1 MYKPAPPRPK
11 KTNIVRSQNGCRTCR
26 ERKTKCDEKEP
37 ACGTC
42 IRLGKPCVSVRPE
55 LKFHHVAIPAAVR
68 RDTATTIK
76 ESERG
81 RTRRRPAEDQ
91 DKGTGTV
98 GCLGSLDLI
107 MSLQHVER
115 DVCYSTYWEDRCLP
129 AMHPI
134 FLSMS
139 IVADKPSQSM
149 LRDSI
154 LALSSRQFS
163 RQQVE
168 RDLFRFAHGILQS
181 QPPNQEPSILL
192 CRHHENEPYRSAD
205 TTVVVAVLTL
215 FAYIEASVGNLEG
228 FRCHVNGMSQLLESH
243 PEILNDPVN
252 KALILAWMQIRFV
265 NWWSRAYFSSLDVHR
280 RLPSIPLTPAL
291 EGNYDLVHNCRVLVL
306 SILCESHRLNSCEVL
321 RWVGI
326 DAAVNIA
333 DRQPM
338 GLDGNLEAYFRAL
351 EEQER
356 RLNDWLAHLPP
367 SDLPIFEGQPYGATG
382 RLEDPRL
389 PIFFESHDAALNYA
403 YYTLCRV
410 MQCRGLLSSLQCRSP
425 RSGDY
430 RFKEEES
437 WIWLLLRIV
446 KGTSFQTSLARNNY
460 TIGFQGLLLAALL
473 RCQNPV
479 LGEEIQSWVQAL
491 ADLQP
496 TEEGA
501 FPIYQTLGV
510 IKAINGQKQ
519 SGIDV
524 VGVTQPVDD
533 GGGTPK
539 LTAFNSQPIDRVVVH
554 GRCRTTGVVVAK
566 CVPLET

>member
-1 MYKPAPPRPK
+1 
-11 KTNIVRSQNGCRTCR
+11 
-26 ERKTKCDEKEP
+26 
-37 ACGTC
+37 
-42 IRLGKPCVSVRPE
+42 
-55 LKFHHVAIPAAVR
+55 
-68 RDTATTIK
+68 
-76 ESERG
+76 
-81 RTRRRPAEDQ
+81 
-91 DKGTGTV
+91 
-98 GCLGSLDLI
+98 
-107 MSLQHVER
+107 
-115 DVCYSTYWEDRCLP
+115 
-129 AMHPI
+129 
-134 FLSMS
+134 
-139 IVADKPSQSM
+139 
-149 LRDSI
+149 
-154 LALSSRQFS
+154 
-163 RQQVE
+163 
-168 RDLFRFAHGILQS
+168 
-181 QPPNQEPSILL
+181 
-192 CRHHENEPYRSAD
+192 
-205 TTVVVAVLTL
+205 
-215 FAYIEASVGNLEG
+215 
-228 FRCHVNGMSQLLESH
+228 
-243 PEILNDPVN
+243 
-252 KALILAWMQIRFV
+252 
-265 NWWSRAYFSSLDVHR
+265 
-280 RLPSIPLTPAL
+280 
-291 EGNYDLVHNCRVLVL
+291 
-306 SILCESHRLNSCEVL
+306 
-321 RWVGI
+321 
-326 DAAVNIA
+326 
-333 DRQPM
+333 M
-338 GLDGNLEAYFRAL
+338 GLDGNLEACFRAL

-367 SDLPIFEGQPYGATG
+367 SDLPIFEGQPYGDTR

-403 YYTLCRV
+403 YYTPYRV

-425 RSGDY
+425 RSGAY
-430 RFKEEES
+430 RFEEEES

-524 VGVTQPVDD
+524 VGVTQHVDD